1 MGTVYLILKTIVA
14 VLSCVKSSALSSS
27 QGNLVVRCNQS
38 EKSALVKFRE
48 DCSNSMDRFSSWI
61 TEEDCCNWRG
71 VMCSNQTGQWH
82 VTMLDLRGHGPA
94 ENSQG
99 DQVSDSLLDLPYL
112 SYLDLSSNNFLQG
125 QVPEFIG
132 SLKNLEYLN
141 LSNANFRGM
150 IPDHLGNLSQ
160 LQYLDLSGN
169 EYALRAN
176 KLDWLHGLSSLK
188 VLELGGVDLSLVV
201 NWLDAV
207 NMLPS
212 LVKLGF
218 FACELNT
225 LPLRLSAINFTQL
238 QILDLSFNKF
248 NSPMPYWLFNI
259 SQSLSVINF
268 QRSQLRASIPDAFE
282 SMSYLTMFDLSDNY
296 LAGEFP
302 KTLGL
307 IADDDNSTRPSLREL
322 YLSNNQLKGS
332 LPPGIAQLSELEV
345 LDLASNSMDG
355 VITEDFLNFSH
366 LQVLV
371 LSSNSFMVNISS
383 DWTPPFDLDTIG
395 LQSCQI
401 GPDFPRWLQTQKDF
415 VSIDISSNNISG
427 IVPDWF
433 WNISMKVEYMNLS
446 SNNLGGKLPDFSS
459 KLNLSVL
466 DMSNNSFFGPLPHF
480 SLSMM
485 SLILAENMITGTI
498 SPICESL
505 VVNNSLSYLD
515 LSLNA
520 LSGSIPDCWTQ
531 GNNLVVLNLAYNNL
545 SGMIPNSAGHLVHL
559 KALILGKNA
568 LSGELPASLK
578 YLTNLYVMDLGLN
591 FLSGK
596 IPEWIGENMGNLM
609 ILQLS
614 YNEFDGN
621 IPLQLCQLKD
631 LKYFNLAG
639 NSLSGK
645 IPRCIDNFLTM
656 AMVEADKSFIYD
668 PYTVYRK
675 ALLNVL
681 IRMNPVSSKFMVF
694 DLAHNHLSGDIPGE
708 ITSLVGLTFLRLSNN
723 NLTGEIP
730 PDVGTMKLLEYL
742 DLSRNSL
749 SCSIPTSISLLHSL
763 ARFNLSYNNLSGKIP
778 SGFPMASPD
787 ASSFI
792 GNQHLCGLPLTEDC
806 SKPLYN
812 DFSCRIENKGLQ
824 DEVKN
829 DGFEVTSFYFGLAAG
844 FAVSFWAFWI
854 TLLLSRSCRYAY
866 FQFLDKWSDKI
877 YVMIAIKVARLRNKL
892 A

>member
-27 QGNLVVRCNQS
+27 QGNLVVRCNES

-71 VMCSNQTGQWH
+71 VMCSNKTGQWH
-82 VTMLDLRGHGPA
+82 VTMLDLRCHGPA
-94 ENSQG
+94 ESSQG

-176 KLDWLHGLSSLK
+176 KLEWLHGLSSLK

-225 LPLRLSAINFTQL
+225 LPLRPSAMNFTQL

-248 NSPMPYWLFNI
+248 NSPMPYWVFNI
-259 SQSLSVINF
+259 SQSLSYI
-268 QRSQLRASIPDAFE
+268 
-282 SMSYLTMFDLSDNY
+282 
-296 LAGEFP
+296 
-302 KTLGL
+302 
-307 IADDDNSTRPSLREL
+307 
-322 YLSNNQLKGS
+322 
-332 LPPGIAQLSELEV
+332 
-345 LDLASNSMDG
+345 
-355 VITEDFLNFSH
+355 
-366 LQVLV
+366 
-371 LSSNSFMVNISS
+371 
-383 DWTPPFDLDTIG
+383 
-395 LQSCQI
+395 
-401 GPDFPRWLQTQKDF
+401 
-415 VSIDISSNNISG
+415 
-427 IVPDWF
+427 
-433 WNISMKVEYMNLS
+433 NLS

-466 DMSNNSFFGPLPHF
+466 DMSKNSFVDPLPHF

-520 LSGSIPDCWTQ
+520 LSGSIPDCWTR
-531 GNNLVVLNLAYNNL
+531 GNNLVVLNLAYNDI
-545 SGMIPNSAGHLVHL
+545 SGMIPNSTGHLVHL
-559 KALILGKNA
+559 KALILGINV

-578 YLTNLYVMDLGLN
+578 YLTNYMSWILDTIIYLAKYQNGL
-591 FLSGK
+591 GK
-596 IPEWIGENMGNLM
+596 IW
-609 ILQLS
+609 
-614 YNEFDGN
+614 
-621 IPLQLCQLKD
+621 
-631 LKYFNLAG
+631 
-639 NSLSGK
+639 
-645 IPRCIDNFLTM
+645 
-656 AMVEADKSFIYD
+656 
-668 PYTVYRK
+668 
-675 ALLNVL
+675 
-681 IRMNPVSSKFMVF
+681 
-694 DLAHNHLSGDIPGE
+694 E
-708 ITSLVGLTFLRLSNN
+708 I
-723 NLTGEIP
+723 
-730 PDVGTMKLLEYL
+730 
-742 DLSRNSL
+742 
-749 SCSIPTSISLLHSL
+749 
-763 ARFNLSYNNLSGKIP
+763 
-778 SGFPMASPD
+778 
-787 ASSFI
+787 
-792 GNQHLCGLPLTEDC
+792 
-806 SKPLYN
+806 
-812 DFSCRIENKGLQ
+812 
-824 DEVKN
+824 
-829 DGFEVTSFYFGLAAG
+829 
-844 FAVSFWAFWI
+844 
-854 TLLLSRSCRYAY
+854 
-866 FQFLDKWSDKI
+866 
-877 YVMIAIKVARLRNKL
+877 
-892 A
+892 